1 MRVVFFTDTYEPQIN
16 GVVTSI
22 KILEKHLRRMGHEIH
37 VFCPADKDTRKKRF
51 VHPIKSIRFRS
62 YPEYRIALPS
72 AKIVSEVRKINPG
85 VVHIQ
90 SPAPLGLMGLVIS
103 RVLGIPAVAT
113 YPTLLTANYQY
124 LFGRFP
130 EKISKRIIN
139 NYTKWFYNKVDAVI
153 VPTNPIKRLLES
165 YGVKKK
171 IFVIPNGLE
180 TGNYR
185 KIRRKNKIPLLIHV
199 GRLCKEKQIDVVI
212 RAFKKVLE
220 KTECGLVI
228 TSDGPDRKRL
238 ESLVAS
244 LGIKE
249 SVSFTG
255 YVPDS
260 MIKKFY
266 EKGDALVYASQTETQ
281 GLVVLESMMRGCP
294 VIVPESLGFKDV
306 VKNNFNGISYK
317 PVNEE
322 TLARKTIQLLNNEK
336 KRKKFIRNGYRTL
349 ERFDA
354 KNTTNE
360 LLKIY
365 QRLSN

>member
-1 MRVVFFTDTYEPQIN
+1 MRIVFFTDTYEPQIN

-22 KILEKHLRRMGHEIH
+22 KVLEKHLRRMKHEVH
-37 VFCPADKDTRKKRF
+37 VFCPADRGTRKRKFIHTVKSVRF
-51 VHPIKSIRFRS
+51 KP

-72 AKIVSEVRKINPG
+72 AKIVSEMRRIKPD

-90 SPAPLGLMGLVIS
+90 SPAPLGLMGLAAAKI
-103 RVLGIPAVAT
+103 LGIPAIAT

-130 EKISKRIIN
+130 EKISKRIIIG
-139 NYTKWFYNKVDAVI
+139 YTKWFYNKVDAAI
-153 VPTNPIKRLLES
+153 APSSPIKKLLES
-165 YGVKKK
+165 CGVKKK

-180 TGNYR
+180 TGSCR
-185 KIRRKNKIPLLIHV
+185 KIRGKNKTPLLIHV
-199 GRLCKEKQIDVVI
+199 GRLCKEKQIDIVI

-220 KTECGLVI
+220 KTKCRLVI

-238 ESLVAS
+238 ESLAAS
-244 LGIKE
+244 LGIKG

-260 MIKKFY
+260 SIKKFY
-266 EKGDALVYASQTETQ
+266 ENGDALVYASQTETQ

-294 VIVPESLGFKDV
+294 VIVPESMGFKDI

-317 PVNEE
+317 PVSEK
-322 TLARKTIQLLNNEK
+322 TLARKIIQLLSNEK
-336 KRKKFIRNGYRTL
+336 MRRKFIRNGYRTL

-354 KNTTNE
+354 KNTTNG

-365 QRLSN
+365 HSLSN